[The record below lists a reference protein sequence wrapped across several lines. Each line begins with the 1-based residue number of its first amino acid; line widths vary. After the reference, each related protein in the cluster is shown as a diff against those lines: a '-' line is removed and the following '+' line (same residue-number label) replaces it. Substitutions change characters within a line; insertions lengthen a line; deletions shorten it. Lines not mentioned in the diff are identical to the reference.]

1 MQYVFTSSDI
11 YYFKTD
17 LCREFDEKYGHLFAS
32 ICEHEKR
39 ICNRL
44 IKYIRENLADIQQVC
59 KLCAKLD
66 CMIAFAELA
75 TQRNYV
81 RPNISPTKKIHI
93 KGGRHPLLEIDNHFT
108 PNDTT
113 MSYEDK
119 DLVTILNSPNA
130 SGKSVYLRQVALIAF
145 MTHIGCYV
153 PATSATL
160 SILNGIHSKIYSSEA
175 VFLGTSAFLSDL
187 QQTARLLKTS
197 GKNSLIVLDEFG
209 KGTELDAGRA
219 LLQSCIEGI
228 VECNDMAPFTIISTH
243 YHDIYDHLENKEFVT
258 QKTFEV
264 IRDEKTD
271 TIASTYKLISGKC
284 QEIYA
289 IHLPEIREFI
299 GTLFFDKNSSNDTIR
314 TEPDNNQ
321 KCRILCAYEILKK
334 YIENKHIKMD
344 EVTEILHQ
352 TRADQTLD
360 EDDQQISNIEFDDM
374 NIENN

>member
-1 MQYVFTSSDI
+1 MQYVFTTSDN

-32 ICEHEKR
+32 ICEKEKR

-44 IKYIRENLADIQQVC
+44 IRYIRENLADIQEVC

-75 TQRNYV
+75 TQRNYT
-81 RPNISPTKKIHI
+81 RPKISQTKKIHI
-93 KGGRHPLLEIDNHFT
+93 NEGRHPLLEIDKHFA

-113 MSYEDK
+113 MSFEDK
-119 DLVTILNSPNA
+119 DIVTILNSPNA

-153 PATSATL
+153 PATSATI
-160 SILNGIHSKIYSSEA
+160 SILNGIHSKICSSEA
-175 VFLGTSAFLSDL
+175 VFLGKSAFLYDL
-187 QQTARLLKTS
+187 QQTALLLRTS

-228 VECNDMAPFTIISTH
+228 IECYDMAPFTIISTH
-243 YHDIYDHLENKEFVT
+243 FHDIYDDLANKEFVT
-258 QKTFEV
+258 QKTFEC
-264 IRDEKTD
+264 IRDEKID
-271 TIASTYKLISGKC
+271 TLVPTYKLITGRC

-299 GTLFFDKNSSNDTIR
+299 GTLFCDKKSPNDTTR
-314 TEPDNNQ
+314 TEPDNHQ
-321 KCRILCAYEILKK
+321 KCRIRCSYEILKRFVEK
-334 YIENKHIKMD
+334 KHIAMA
-344 EVTEILHQ
+344 EVADILHQ
-352 TRADQTLD
+352 TKADQTLD
-360 EDDQQISNIEFDDM
+360 ESDQQTREGAGDM
-374 NIENN
+374 HITNQ